1 MTGLIFESRITFIT
15 DLVQPLSLPILEQLP
30 ACKECIREAA
40 FYIQH
45 ALNFNDSGGR
55 ENKRLT
61 LESLARAVW
70 HEDVGLARKLLDA
83 TMLART
89 YIEIVANRITVLD
102 PPVFEEAC
110 MAEREYYHSQQIAD
124 AKRMFF

>member
-1 MTGLIFESRITFIT
+1 MTGLILESRITFIT

-30 ACKECIREAA
+30 AIKECIREAA
-40 FYIQH
+40 FYKRD

-55 ENKRLT
+55 DNKRLT

-70 HEDVGLARKLLDA
+70 HEDVGLAGTLLDI

-102 PPVFEEAC
+102 PPVFEEAYK
-110 MAEREYYHSQQIAD
+110 AERE
-124 AKRMFF
+124 